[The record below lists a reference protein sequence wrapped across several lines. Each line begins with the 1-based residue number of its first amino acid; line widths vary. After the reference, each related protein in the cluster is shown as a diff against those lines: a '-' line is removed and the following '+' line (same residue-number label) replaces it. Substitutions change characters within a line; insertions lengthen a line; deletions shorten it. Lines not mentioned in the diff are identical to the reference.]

1 MRINL
6 NTPGANQIST
16 ERTSIAPESA
26 SSTGRTS
33 EVDKFAGDT
42 VSLSSLAAQT
52 MQMPAVRRDKVDAL
66 RQQIATGDYA
76 IDPRKTA
83 DAMLDKSDA

>member
-6 NTPGANQIST
+6 NTPGANQISP
-16 ERTSIAPESA
+16 ERTSTAPGSSA

-52 MQMPAVRRDKVDAL
+52 MQMPAVRQDKVDAL
-66 RQQIATGDYA
+66 RHQIATGDYA
-76 IDPRKTA
+76 IDPQKTA
-83 DAMLDKSDA
+83 DAMLDK